1 MHKNVLFRGCTRPAM
16 FLGVPYLPFF
26 IGAGGTLLM
35 AFYVDMWCLLL
46 MPIVIMVMRQ
56 MARRDEMIFRLLGLN
71 FMFKLR
77 ARNVREHGGMWVFSP
92 NAYRDRQP
100 GAERKLKGPFI
111 LSGKMTGPAKPAR
124 QGAQG
129 R

>member
-26 IGAGGTLLM
+26 IGAGGG
-35 AFYVDMWCLLL
+35 LLL
-46 MPIVIMVMRQ
+46 GFYINMWWMLSIPVIIMIMRQ

-71 FMFKLR
+71 LMFKLR

-100 GAERKLKGPFI
+100 GASRNLKGPVI
-111 LSGKMTGPAKPAR
+111 LSGRMTGPAKPAR
-124 QGAQG
+124 QGARGQ
-129 R
+129 